1 MYYYSFLFS
10 SIVNLLPI
18 CLFFGGNGPHLLF
31 FRSFSSP
38 LSLFLS
44 IYLSIYLSHD
54 FIIMLTKSLNKSF
67 PSPYPLSQCLST
79 NLSITSYLST
89 NHPFIH
95 RLIISLFIL
104 LILSYVAPEILRGDQ
119 YGTEVDIW
127 SMGVI
132 CYVLLAGYPP
142 FYDED
147 QKKLFK
153 KIKEGKYHFHQDYW
167 GNTSPDAMDMIKK
180 MLCVRQT
187 DR

>member
-1 MYYYSFLFS
+1 MCFFLSSPALFS
-10 SIVNLLPI
+10 S
-18 CLFFGGNGPHLLF
+18 
-31 FRSFSSP
+31 SF
-38 LSLFLS
+38 
-44 IYLSIYLSHD
+44 YR
-54 FIIMLTKSLNKSF
+54 
-67 PSPYPLSQCLST
+67 
-79 NLSITSYLST
+79 TSYL
-89 NHPFIH
+89 
-95 RLIISLFIL
+95 LFIPFVPSS
-104 LILSYVAPEILRGDQ
+104 LSLTFRYVAPEILLGEP

-167 GNTSPDAMDMIKK
+167 CNTSPDAMDMIKK
-180 MLCVRQT
+180 MLCVNQV